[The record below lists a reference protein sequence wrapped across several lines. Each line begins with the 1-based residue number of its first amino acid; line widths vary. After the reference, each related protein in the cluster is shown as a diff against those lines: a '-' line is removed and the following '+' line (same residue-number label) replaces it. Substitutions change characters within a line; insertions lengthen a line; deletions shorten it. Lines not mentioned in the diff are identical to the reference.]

1 MLKQLISLFAEKF
14 LVSRREWIGRQA
26 FPSFRA
32 GIDLSLLEYIPPS
45 DGYIGFYRPNTSIG
59 GLVDIYAYEANRHIV
74 SRYTFSADSSSSYT
88 LSGIIPV
95 KKGYTVKINGE
106 FEELWFS
113 PCVGS
118 S

>member
-1 MLKQLISLFAEKF
+1 MLKQLINLFAEKF

-26 FPSFRA
+26 FPSSRTD
-32 GIDLSLLEYIPPS
+32 IDIALLEYVPTS
-45 DGYIGFYRPNTSIG
+45 DGYIGFYRPNTSING
-59 GLVDIYAYEANRHIV
+59 SVDIYAYGVNWCIV
-74 SRYTFSADSSSSYT
+74 SRYTFSTDGSSYT
-88 LSGIIPV
+88 VSGTIPV

-106 FEELWFS
+106 FSELWFS